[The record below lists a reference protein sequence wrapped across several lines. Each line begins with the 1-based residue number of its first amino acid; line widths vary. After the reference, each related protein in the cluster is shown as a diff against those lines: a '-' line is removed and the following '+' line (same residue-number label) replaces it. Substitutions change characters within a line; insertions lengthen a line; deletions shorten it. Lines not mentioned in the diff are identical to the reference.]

1 MVSGNNSFLSFRKP
15 DLVFISILISK
26 YLFRHFPLK
35 ACDEET
41 IVNSNNVVKYE
52 KLLNI
57 IYNIKLI
64 SVPLLDYLRDPEVQ
78 AKIETAVE
86 VGEKK

>member
-1 MVSGNNSFLSFRKP
+1 M
-15 DLVFISILISK
+15 
-26 YLFRHFPLK
+26 
-35 ACDEET
+35 
-41 IVNSNNVVKYE
+41 NSNIVVKYE

-86 VGEKK
+86 VSQKK